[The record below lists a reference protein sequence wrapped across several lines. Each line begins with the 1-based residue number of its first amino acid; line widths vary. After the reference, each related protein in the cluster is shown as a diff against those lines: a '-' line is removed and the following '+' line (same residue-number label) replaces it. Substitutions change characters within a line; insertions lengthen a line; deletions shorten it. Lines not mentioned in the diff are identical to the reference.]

1 MEYKFKV
8 GDIIINK
15 KGRGVS
21 KEITGLK
28 EGLYVTK
35 TAWRVLE
42 RSFEFDQSY
51 LETNYRK
58 FTPLEKAMK

>member
-8 GDIIINK
+8 GDIIVHK
-15 KGRGVS
+15 KGEGVS
-21 KEITGLK
+21 KEIAGLEK
-28 EGLYVTK
+28 GRYVTK
-35 TAWRVLE
+35 TVGSTMF

-58 FTPLEKAMK
+58 LTPLEKAMK